1 MTFLFPSLALLKK
14 ESEHSTRLLLPLGT
28 ARVISHT
35 YYNPRTQLLN
45 WNGQEK
51 KKKKNFQASEYK
63 YKLNHTAKNLAF
75 GNYKR
80 TTFLSE
86 SQFQHENTEAAS
98 NLLKFLTELKKLH
111 SFKGHRNGTSAGWCA
126 TFLPNLQGK
135 AFPP

>member
-51 KKKKNFQASEYK
+51 KIYIYISRL
-63 YKLNHTAKNLAF
+63 LN
-75 GNYKR
+75 
-80 TTFLSE
+80 
-86 SQFQHENTEAAS
+86 
-98 NLLKFLTELKKLH
+98 
-111 SFKGHRNGTSAGWCA
+111 TSIS
-126 TFLPNLQGK
+126 
-135 AFPP
+135 